1 MKKIISIIVPTLN
14 EIDFIDNCIISI
26 NEFNIPKN
34 FNLEIIIIDGGS
46 DDGTIEK
53 ILKWTKT
60 QNNIK
65 LYKNHKKYQNIG
77 INIGIIKSRGE
88 FVLRL
93 DAHAYYPKNYLFDC
107 YNNLINNDCENSGGR
122 LITELRNNSIS
133 AKIVQSISTHKFGV
147 GNSTFRTDEYSGNVD
162 TVPYGFFR
170 RSLFDRIGFLNE
182 KLVRGEDYEFN
193 SRIIKNGYSIWMD
206 SKIVIKYYNE
216 SSFYKFILK
225 QLLKEGPY
233 NFYMWYLAP
242 YSFSFRHSIPLFFTL
257 GVIVGFIISF
267 YSELIYYI
275 YLTVIIIYFI
285 LSALASLQQAIR
297 FKNILL
303 FPLLIPSFFI
313 FHFLYGF
320 GIIAGIFKTLLK
332 KFD

>member
-1 MKKIISIIVPTLN
+1 MKNIISVIVPTLN

-34 FNLEIIIIDGGS
+34 FKLEIIIIDGGS
-46 DDGTIEK
+46 NDGTIEK
-53 ILKWTKT
+53 IIKWTKT
-60 QNNIK
+60 QDNIK
-65 LYKNHKKYQNIG
+65 LYENEKKYQNVG
-77 INIGIIKSRGE
+77 INIGIIKSQGE
-88 FVLRL
+88 FILRL
-93 DAHAYYPKNYLFDC
+93 DAHAYYPKNYLYDC
-107 YNNLINNDCENSGGR
+107 YNNLINNECENSGGR
-122 LITELRNNSIS
+122 LITELRNNSLS

-147 GNSTFRTDEYSGNVD
+147 GNSTFRTAEFSGNVD

-170 RSLFDRIGFLNE
+170 RSLFDRIGLLDE
-182 KLVRGEDYEFN
+182 RLVRGEDYEFN

-242 YSFSFRHSIPLFFTL
+242 YSFSLRHSIPLFFTI
-257 GVIVGFIISF
+257 GVITGFMLSF
-267 YSELIYYI
+267 YSKLICF
-275 YLTVIIIYFI
+275 IYFFVI
-285 LSALASLQQAIR
+285 GIYFLLSALSSLQQAIR

-303 FPLLIPSFFI
+303 FPILIPSFFI

-320 GIIAGIFKTLLK
+320 GILIGFCKTLFN